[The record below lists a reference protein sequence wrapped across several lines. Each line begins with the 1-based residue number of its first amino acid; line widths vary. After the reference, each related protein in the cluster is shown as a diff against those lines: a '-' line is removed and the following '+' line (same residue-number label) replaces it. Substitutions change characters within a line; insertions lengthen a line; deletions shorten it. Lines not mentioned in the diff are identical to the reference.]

1 MTRSTVLILGG
12 TSEARELA
20 GRLVTA
26 GVPGLR
32 VVSSLAGR
40 VSAPAMPAGEV
51 RIGGFGG
58 VAGLTGWLQENDV
71 TVVVDATHPF
81 AETMSEHAEAA
92 CAAAPAPLLRLARA
106 PWAAGT
112 ADTWHEVD
120 SLEEAAALLPS
131 LGRRAFVTS
140 GRQGLPAFAG
150 VDGVWFLIRCV
161 DPPGEPLP
169 AASEVVLARG
179 PFDAAAEYA
188 LMVEHGIDVLV
199 TKNSGGELTAG
210 KLSAAERLG
219 IPVIMVRRSAAA
231 EVPMHCASAAVAA
244 RLVLLHWVTAHGTLW
259 PGARPL

>member
-1 MTRSTVLILGG
+1 MTAATVLILGG
-12 TSEARELA
+12 TGEARELA
-20 GRLVTA
+20 GRLVAA

-40 VSAPAMPAGEV
+40 VTAPAMPAGEV

-106 PWAAGT
+106 PWTAGT

>member
-1 MTRSTVLILGG
+1 MTPATVLILGG
-12 TSEARELA
+12 TGEARELA
-20 GRLVTA
+20 GRLVAA

-40 VSAPAMPAGEV
+40 VSQPAMPAGEV
-51 RIGGFGG
+51 RVGGFGG
-58 VAGLTGWLQENDV
+58 VAGLTGWLREHAV

-92 CAAAPAPLLRLARA
+92 CAAVPAPLLRLARA
-106 PWAAGT
+106 PWAAAT
-112 ADTWHEVD
+112 ADAWHEVD
-120 SLEEAAALLPS
+120 SLEEAASLLPS

-161 DPPGEPLP
+161 DPPGGPLP
-169 AASEVVLARG
+169 DACQVVLARG
-179 PFDAAAEYA
+179 PYDAAAEYE
-188 LMVEHGIDVLV
+188 LMREHEIDVLV

-210 KLSAAERLG
+210 KLAAAGRLG

-231 EVPMHCASAAVAA
+231 DVPMQCSSAVVAA
-244 RLVLLHWVTAHGTLW
+244 RLVLLHWVLRHGT
-259 PGARPL
+259 A

>member
-1 MTRSTVLILGG
+1 VTPATVLILGG
-12 TSEARELA
+12 TGEARELA
-20 GRLVTA
+20 GRLVAA

-40 VSAPAMPAGEV
+40 VSQPALPEGEV
-51 RIGGFGG
+51 RVGGFGG
-58 VAGLTGWLQENDV
+58 VAGLAGWLRENAV

-81 AETMSEHAEAA
+81 AETMSEHAVAA
-92 CAAAPAPLLRLARA
+92 CAEVPVPLLRLARA

-140 GRQGLPAFAG
+140 GRQGLAAFAG

-169 AASEVVLARG
+169 GACEVVLARG
-179 PFDAAAEYA
+179 PFDAAAEYD
-188 LMVEHGIDVLV
+188 LMRENEIDVLV

-210 KLSAAERLG
+210 KLAAAGRLG

-231 EVPMHCASAAVAA
+231 DVPMYCGTAAVAE
-244 RLVLLHWVTAHGTLW
+244 RLVLLHWVLHHGVLDR
-259 PGARPL
+259 A

>member
-1 MTRSTVLILGG
+1 VTPATVLILGG
-12 TSEARELA
+12 TGEARELA
-20 GRLVTA
+20 GRLVGA

-40 VSAPAMPAGEV
+40 VSQPAMPEGEV
-51 RIGGFGG
+51 RVGGFGG
-58 VAGLTGWLQENDV
+58 VAGLAGWLRENAV

-81 AETMSEHAEAA
+81 AETMSEHAVAA
-92 CAAAPAPLLRLARA
+92 CAEVPVPLLRLARA
-106 PWAAGT
+106 PWASGT

-169 AASEVVLARG
+169 EACQVMLARG
-179 PFDAAAEYA
+179 PFDAAAEYE
-188 LMVEHGIDVLV
+188 LMREHEIDVLV
-199 TKNSGGELTAG
+199 TKNSGGELTSG
-210 KLSAAERLG
+210 KLEAAGRLG

-231 EVPMHCASAAVAA
+231 DVPMYCGTAAVAE
-244 RLVLLHWVTAHGTLW
+244 RLVLLHWVLHHGVL
-259 PGARPL
+259 A

>member
-1 MTRSTVLILGG
+1 MTQATVLILGG
-12 TSEARELA
+12 TGEARELA
-20 GRLVTA
+20 GRLVAA

-40 VSAPAMPAGEV
+40 VSQPALPAGEV
-51 RIGGFGG
+51 RVGGFGG
-58 VAGLTGWLQENDV
+58 VAGLAGWLRENAV

-81 AETMSEHAEAA
+81 AETMSSNAVAA
-92 CAAAPAPLLRLARA
+92 CAEVPVPLLRLARA

-112 ADTWHEVD
+112 ADAWHEVD

-140 GRQGLPAFAG
+140 GRQGLTAFAG

-169 AASEVVLARG
+169 EACEVVLARG
-179 PFDAAAEYA
+179 PFDAAAEYE
-188 LMVEHGIDVLV
+188 LMREHEIDVLV

-210 KLSAAERLG
+210 KLAAAGRLG
-219 IPVIMVRRSAAA
+219 IPVIMVRRSPAAD
-231 EVPMHCASAAVAA
+231 VPMYCSTAVVAE
-244 RLVLLHWVTAHGTLW
+244 RLVLLHWVLHHGVLDS
-259 PGARPL
+259 A